1 MVVKWQFHDPSMSET
16 YVFEINP
23 NDDGLPE
30 YKKNFQVMST
40 SAPDG
45 NVVVFEGRDEVRR
58 GSFSGVTLSEE
69 QHLKFIEWF
78 EKRNQI
84 TVTDDL
90 YRTFSIIIESYAPK
104 RRFTRTRPWKHD
116 YTMGYIIVDWQA

>member
-1 MVVKWQFHDPSMSET
+1 MVVKWQFHDPSMNES

-45 NVVVFEGRDEVRR
+45 NVIVFEGRDEVRR
-58 GSFSGVTLSEE
+58 GQFSGVTLSEE
-69 QHLKFIEWF
+69 L
-78 EKRNQI
+78 
-84 TVTDDL
+84 L
-90 YRTFSIIIESYAPK
+90 
-104 RRFTRTRPWKHD
+104 
-116 YTMGYIIVDWQA
+116 